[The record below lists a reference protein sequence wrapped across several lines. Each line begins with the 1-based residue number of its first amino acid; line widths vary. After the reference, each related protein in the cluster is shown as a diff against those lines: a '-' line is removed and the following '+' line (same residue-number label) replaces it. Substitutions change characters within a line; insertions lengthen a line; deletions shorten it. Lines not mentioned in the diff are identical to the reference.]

1 MIREPENLK
10 VYALADELALQIH
23 RATGTLPELE
33 RLIFGAQLRGSALAA
48 PLHIRA
54 GCARPSSEGFV
65 MELGDATSAA
75 AQCHYLLT
83 LARRVGMLP
92 EPDCAALEEQAL
104 HLVRSLLLLM
114 KAERG
119 KQRARGET
127 MAKVGAGRA

>member
-1 MIREPENLK
+1 MIREPESLK
-10 VYALADELALQIH
+10 VHVLADALALDIH
-23 RATGTLPELE
+23 RATTTLPELE
-33 RLIFGAQLRGSALAA
+33 RLIFGAQLRGAALAA

-54 GCARPSSEGFV
+54 GCAKPSAQDFL
-65 MELGDATSAA
+65 MELEEAASAA

-92 EPDCAALEEQAL
+92 EAACATLEEQAL

-119 KQRARGET
+119 RQRSQAMNSAPSLT
-127 MAKVGAGRA
+127 V

>member
-1 MIREPENLK
+1 MIREPESLK
-10 VYALADELALQIH
+10 VYALADALALDIH
-23 RATGTLPELE
+23 LVTATLPELE
-33 RLIFGAQLRGSALAA
+33 RLIFGAQLRGAALAA

-54 GCARPSSEGFV
+54 GCAKSAAEGFL
-65 MELGDATSAA
+65 MELEAAASAA

-92 EPDCAALEEQAL
+92 EATCATLEEQAL

-119 KQRARGET
+119 RQRVRGMNAAT
-127 MAKVGAGRA
+127 VG

>member
-1 MIREPENLK
+1 MIREPESLK
-10 VYALADELALQIH
+10 VHALADALALDIH
-23 RATGTLPELE
+23 RVTTTLPDLE
-33 RLIFGAQLRGSALAA
+33 RLIFGAQLRGASLAA

-54 GCARPSSEGFV
+54 GCAKPAAQDFLA
-65 MELGDATSAA
+65 ELGEAASAA

-92 EPDCAALEEQAL
+92 EPTCATLEEQAL

-119 KQRARGET
+119 RQRT
-127 MAKVGAGRA
+127 RALNAAPAATA